1 MPAHGASAL
10 ATKSRI
16 WPDKLGVIIAAIVVF
31 SLSLQPFA
39 LLRANRIV
47 PANGE
52 MIWSALPPAQAMA
65 VIAAVLLV
73 SLLLFLRTSVR
84 LRLAV
89 SITVIA
95 LLAVAVGRA
104 GVYLTPADNN
114 YARVSPGG
122 SFYLMLFAFSIALAD
137 ATVRLK
143 LSPLKRIGFLCL
155 AMAAIA
161 LLLVSGAWNDL
172 SLLKEYHNRASAF
185 WSEGRTHIELAF
197 GSLVAASIVGIPLG
211 IVCFRVSRIR
221 AAILNALNVLQTIPS
236 MALFGLL
243 IAPLAWVG
251 THVPGAAALGIAGIG
266 FAPAFVALFAYSLL
280 PVVSNTVAGLDGVP
294 GAARDAARGMGMTAH
309 QLLFSIELPL
319 AFPVILTGIRIVLVQ
334 NIGLAVIAG
343 LIGGGGYGTFVFQGI
358 SQTATDL
365 VLLGAMPVVGMAFA
379 AAILLDA
386 AVELSQSRGRTMSE
400 EGRPA

>member
-10 ATKSRI
+10 ATGSRFR
-16 WPDKLGVIIAAIVVF
+16 PDKLGVVVAAIVVL
-31 SLSLQPFA
+31 SLALQPFA
-39 LLRANRIV
+39 LVRANRIV

-52 MIWSALPPAQAMA
+52 MIWSALPQGQAWG
-65 VIAAVLLV
+65 VIAA
-73 SLLLFLRTSVR
+73 LLLAAFILFLAVPVR

-89 SITVIA
+89 SIAALA

-104 GVYLTPADNN
+104 GTYLTPADNN
-114 YARVSPGG
+114 YARISPGG

-137 ATVRLK
+137 ATVRLR
-143 LSPLKRIGFLCL
+143 LSPLQRVGFLLL
-155 AMAAIA
+155 AIAAIG
-161 LLLVSGAWNDL
+161 LLLLCGGWSDL
-172 SLLKEYHNRASAF
+172 SLLKEYHNRAAAF
-185 WSEGRTHIELAF
+185 WSEGRTHVALAF
-197 GSLVAASIVGIPLG
+197 GSLAAAGIVGIPLG
-211 IVCFRVSRIR
+211 IVCFRVSGIR
-221 AAILNALNVLQTIPS
+221 AAILNTLNIVQTIPS

-243 IAPLAWVG
+243 IAPLAWIG
-251 THVPGAAALGIAGIG
+251 THVPGASALGIAGIG

-294 GAARDAARGMGMTAH
+294 LAVRDAARGMGMTSR

-386 AVELSQSRGRTMSE
+386 AVELSQSQDRSRKRRM
-400 EGRPA
+400 A